1 MKLGLIAGNGRFPF
15 LLLDAARAQGFA
27 VTVAAIREETD
38 PEINHRGAVDEK
50 ISVHWLSL
58 GELSRLIE
66 TFHKEGVSMA
76 VMAGQVKHKQIFSS
90 IRPDWR
96 LAKLLLNLRT
106 RNTDMLLGA
115 VAKVLGDEGIELISS
130 TSFLEP
136 LLAQE
141 GVLTSRAPDE
151 EERKNIEYGLNVA
164 RSVAGFDI
172 GQTVVVAAQACVA
185 VEAMEGTDAAI
196 ERAGALM
203 RTPRRRR
210 LHAHYPDDK
219 DLSDTLQR
227 RLTVVKVAKPKQ
239 DMRFDVPVI
248 GIRTMETMFA
258 AGASCLSVEAG
269 TDAALRSR
277 CAPRARQRGRH
288 CHVAVPR
295 MTELA
300 SLYCTILANS
310 PVFSFHLFRR
320 SYVKRSAF
328 VLHSRGSCARGWI
341 RHCPCSRSDDAQPPA
356 GGAHL
361 YPSLAGRLPDRPGQ
375 LPRQVGGAL
384 LLPQGH
390 DPGMHHRSPQLPA
403 RPIEVSKPLNAV
415 IVGVSVDTPDS
426 HKQFCTK
433 EGLTFRLLA
442 DPEHKVVDEYGSL
455 GHFGAM
461 TIAQRNTFLIDPE
474 GKIVKVWTKVDPSH
488 HSEEVL
494 QQLAELKK

>member
-38 PEINHRGAVDEK
+38 AEINHRGAVDDK

-58 GELSRLIE
+58 GELSRLIDI
-66 TFHKEGVSMA
+66 FHKEDVTMA

-115 VAKVLGDEGIELISS
+115 VAKVLGDEGIELVSS
-130 TSFLEP
+130 TAFLEP

-141 GVLTSRAPDE
+141 GVLTERAPDD

-203 RTPRRRR
+203 RT
-210 LHAHYPDDK
+210 LDDEA
-219 DLSDTLQR
+219 STLER

-248 GIRTMETMFA
+248 GIGTVETMIA
-258 AGASCLSVEAG
+258 AGASCLSVEAAR
-269 TDAALRSR
+269 TLLFDRETLLD
-277 CAPRARQRGRH
+277 RANRAGIAI
-288 CHVAVPR
+288 VATP
-295 MTELA
+295 
-300 SLYCTILANS
+300 
-310 PVFSFHLFRR
+310 
-320 SYVKRSAF
+320 
-328 VLHSRGSCARGWI
+328 
-341 RHCPCSRSDDAQPPA
+341 
-356 GGAHL
+356 
-361 YPSLAGRLPDRPGQ
+361 RPG
-375 LPRQVGGAL
+375 
-384 LLPQGH
+384 
-390 DPGMHHRSPQLPA
+390 
-403 RPIEVSKPLNAV
+403 
-415 IVGVSVDTPDS
+415 
-426 HKQFCTK
+426 
-433 EGLTFRLLA
+433 
-442 DPEHKVVDEYGSL
+442 
-455 GHFGAM
+455 
-461 TIAQRNTFLIDPE
+461 
-474 GKIVKVWTKVDPSH
+474 PS
-488 HSEEVL
+488 
-494 QQLAELKK
+494 